1 MSVAER
7 VRQVVEPV
15 VESEGVELF
24 DLEQA
29 GPVLRV
35 SIDRPG
41 GVDMTAIASVTR
53 ALSRALDEVD
63 PIAGSYTLEVS
74 SPGLERVLRTPR
86 HYEWAVGKKV
96 AVKTVP
102 GYEAGRRFTGT
113 VLAAGPTAFELA
125 LEEPAGL
132 RIELAYADVEKA
144 RSVFEWG
151 PAPKPGAGSRPGRSR
166 KPSGPSSPSA
176 ASTTRPG
183 APTAPN
189 PDPGPPGT
197 EDTST

>member
-7 VRQVVEPV
+7 VRRVVEPV
-15 VESEGVELF
+15 VASEGVELF

-35 SIDRPG
+35 CIDRPG
-41 GVDMTAIASVTR
+41 GVDMTAIAAVTR
-53 ALSRALDEVD
+53 ALSRALDEDD

-74 SPGLERVLRTPR
+74 SPGLERALRTPR

-102 GYEAGRRFTGT
+102 GHEGVRRVTGT
-113 VLAAGPTAFELA
+113 VLAAGPTSFELA
-125 LEEPAGL
+125 LDEPVGARL
-132 RIELAYADVEKA
+132 ELAYDDVEKA

-151 PAPKPGAGSRPGRSR
+151 PAPKPGAGGRSDQGR
-166 KPSGPSSPSA
+166 RRSA
-176 ASTTRPG
+176 AVPTTGATDAPPTDPRGTKDPST
-183 APTAPN
+183 
-189 PDPGPPGT
+189 
-197 EDTST
+197 